1 MTVTPRRDDPP
12 SPPTISRGAAPSTSG
27 GLSRGAYPRADVI
40 VVGGG
45 VIGTA
50 IAWRAAL
57 TGSAVI
63 LIDPGGDDPGS
74 GDPRTE
80 NKASLVAAG
89 MLGPVS
95 ESVFGEENLLNLN
108 LHAVDRFP
116 GFNRELEEASGMST
130 GLRTEGTLAVAYD
143 SGDLAALDRLT
154 DFRHSIGLKAERL
167 NARECRRRE
176 PFLAPSTRGGV
187 LATGDLS
194 VDNRRYLAALRTA
207 SLSAGVRTIKGTVTK
222 VVDGQVRVT
231 APGGS
236 EMPETTL
243 AAAHIVI
250 AAGHATRTLD
260 GVPDE
265 VAAAIR
271 PVKGQIL
278 RLRHPAGI
286 PHILSHTVRA
296 IVQGHDLYLVPRQD
310 GELVVGATQEERED
324 RDVTVGAVHDL
335 LRDAATAVP
344 AVSEL
349 IFAEASAGLRPGTS
363 DNGPIV
369 GPIRGTGRLAD
380 GDGTLIIAA
389 GHFRNGILLSAVTA
403 DAVSAILG
411 GQEPHIAWAPF
422 HPGRFQ
428 KFRHLP
434 SRPGASLGARPGS
447 DRSPGWSGVSPEI
460 PAGSGVS
467 PGSPAGS
474 GVSPGSTVSFQE
486 TT

>member
-1 MTVTPRRDDPP
+1 MAT
-12 SPPTISRGAAPSTSG
+12 SRGVPPGSG
-27 GLSRGAYPRADVI
+27 ADVI

-50 IAWRAAL
+50 IAWRAAR
-57 TGSAVI
+57 TGSTVT
-63 LIDPGGDDPGS
+63 LIDPGGADLRTG
-74 GDPRTE
+74 GQRTE
-80 NKASLVAAG
+80 DKASLVAAG

-116 GFNRELEEASGMST
+116 GFNRELEEASGAST

-154 DFRHSIGLKAERL
+154 DFRHSLGLKAERL
-167 NARECRRRE
+167 DARECRRRE

-194 VDNRRYLAALRTA
+194 VDNRRYLAALRA
-207 SLSAGVRTIKGTVTK
+207 AAAAAGVRTIKGTVTK
-222 VVDGQVRVT
+222 VLDGQVLVT
-231 APGGS
+231 APGRS
-236 EMPETTL
+236 EL
-243 AAAHIVI
+243 AQTVFTGAHIVI
-250 AAGHATRTLD
+250 AAGHATRALD
-260 GVPDE
+260 GVPDG
-265 VAAAIR
+265 VRQAIR

-286 PHILSHTVRA
+286 PNFLTHTVRA
-296 IVQGHDLYLVPRQD
+296 IVQGRDLYFVPRQD

-324 RDVTVGAVHDL
+324 RDVTAGAVHDL

-363 DNGPIV
+363 DNGPILGPVCTPGSAV
-369 GPIRGTGRLAD
+369 GEG
-380 GDGTLIIAA
+380 GTLIIAA

-411 GQEPHIAWAPF
+411 GKEPHVAWAPF
-422 HPGRFQ
+422 RPGRFQ
-428 KFRHLP
+428 ERPPGRHPTSGAGP
-434 SRPGASLGARPGS
+434 SPGRRPGAEL
-447 DRSPGWSGVSPEI
+447 SPEGR
-460 PAGSGVS
+460 PEPGTPSG
-467 PGSPAGS
+467 G
-474 GVSPGSTVSFQE
+474 TSFQE
-486 TT
+486 TA